1 MATSGFIVSTKT
13 VAFPNLRAITSKIL
27 FTSGSV
33 RYMVSPSMMTSAGVP
48 VSLTHS
54 PQSSIADMAI
64 QEISP
69 SSGIIL
75 FRTAIVSG
83 RSRLYQ

>member
-1 MATSGFIVSTKT
+1 
-13 VAFPNLRAITSKIL
+13 
-27 FTSGSV
+27 
-33 RYMVSPSMMTSAGVP
+33 MMTSAGVP

-64 QEISP
+64 QGGIFFP

-75 FRTAIVSG
+75 SRTAIVSG